1 MAELAKIAFS
11 DTRMALDW
19 DGGFASLDDLAVR
32 WFVYKL
38 TTEAARG
45 RDRKTGKTGPP
56 LEGVQSEDKRQFP
69 GGLTRTPIDLPC
81 LSLDLSTARERLAV
95 RLCLADARDPRRA

>member
-1 MAELAKIAFS
+1 VAELAKIAFS

-19 DGGFASLDDLAVR
+19 DGGFAGLDDLAVR
-32 WFVYKL
+32 WIVYKL

-56 LEGVQSEDKRQFP
+56 WKGFSQRINASFRAASNTGECRMGVASRQGQED
-69 GGLTRTPIDLPC
+69 D
-81 LSLDLSTARERLAV
+81 
-95 RLCLADARDPRRA
+95 RRANAYFGR